1 MCNAPGFR
9 HAIEQAKAFGLE
21 GVRNI
26 VGEEE
31 CEDIVF
37 EKIADRAGQAQR
49 RQFYGEQELLI
60 HKRMWNVLKR
70 DKDGVLS
77 FTQWCRKVADH
88 RERSTTGRWR
98 PVADRNTS

>member
-9 HAIEQAKAFGLE
+9 HATDQAKPFGLE
-21 GVRNI
+21 DVRNI

-37 EKIADRAGQAQR
+37 EKIADWGGKAQGR
-49 RQFYGEQELLI
+49 RFYGEHELLI

-77 FTQWCRKVADH
+77 FSQ
-88 RERSTTGRWR
+88 
-98 PVADRNTS
+98 